1 MPTALAIMAHPDD
14 IEILCAGTLL
24 LLRERGW
31 NIHLATMT
39 AGDLGS
45 ATLSPKRISGIRRK
59 EAANSAKL
67 LGAAYTCLGF
77 KDLSIVYDVPGKRRV
92 SALLRKVRPDLLIT
106 HNPTDY
112 MADHEETSR
121 LAREGAFAAAVPN
134 WRSGNSAKPLDHLP
148 AILYADPIDLS
159 DIMGRRQDSALVVD
173 ISAVIEKKTKLLAC
187 HASQREWLRSVHGV
201 DEYLLWMR
209 RMGTARAA
217 DCGSTAVKF
226 AEGFNLHK
234 GHGFPAENL
243 LQKALGSLCTSPNLS
258 RQNRRNPQE
267 AHDAVHLLAQ

>member
-1 MPTALAIMAHPDD
+1 MAHPDD

-24 LLRERGW
+24 LLRKRGW
-31 NIHLATMT
+31 QIHLATMT

-45 ATLSPKRISGIRRK
+45 ATLSPKRISAVRRK

-67 LGAAYTCLGF
+67 LGAGYTCLGF

-92 SALLRKVRPDLLIT
+92 SALLRKIRPDLLIT

-134 WRSGNSAKPLDHLP
+134 WRCGTSAKALDHLP
-148 AILYADPIDLS
+148 TILYADPIDLS

-173 ISAVIEKKTKLLAC
+173 ITHVIEKKTELLAC

-209 RMGTARAA
+209 RMGSARAA
-217 DCGSTAVKF
+217 DAGNNLVKF

-234 GHGFPAENL
+234 GHGFPAENI
-243 LQKALGSLCTSPNLS
+243 LQKALGDLCTSPKISKQSQGNL
-258 RQNRRNPQE
+258 QE
-267 AHDAVHLLAQ
+267 AHDAVHILAK